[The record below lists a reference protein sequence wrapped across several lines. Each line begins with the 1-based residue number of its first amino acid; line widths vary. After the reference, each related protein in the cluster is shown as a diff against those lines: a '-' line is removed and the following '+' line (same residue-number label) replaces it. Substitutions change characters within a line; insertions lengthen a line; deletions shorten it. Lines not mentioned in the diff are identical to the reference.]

1 MNHLGTKTI
10 ETERLILRPFTMED
24 AEPMLRNWA
33 SDPEVTRYLTW
44 PPHENV
50 QVTQWVLNLWTGQ
63 YDQLDYY
70 HWAVELKEL
79 GEPIGS
85 IAAVKINDSVQ
96 QVEIGYCIG
105 KTWWRQGITSEAV
118 GEVIAFFFKEV
129 GMNRIQA
136 LHDPRNPGSG
146 AVMRKCGMTCE
157 GTFRQA
163 GRNNQGV
170 CDEVVYS
177 ILREE
182 FDVDK

>member
-85 IAAVKINDSVQ
+85 IAAVKINDRVQ

-105 KTWWRQGITSEAV
+105 KAWWRKGITSEAV

-129 GMNRIQA
+129 GTNIIDASTLTTSNELTPYNGPLNRIW
-136 LHDPRNPGSG
+136 
-146 AVMRKCGMTCE
+146 
-157 GTFRQA
+157 
-163 GRNNQGV
+163 
-170 CDEVVYS
+170 EVS
-177 ILREE
+177 LKETG
-182 FDVDK
+182 K